1 MAGGRGAVVATAH
14 FGNPEVAVQISALL
28 GLDVLVLSEPL
39 NPPAFSDLVHRLR
52 ESQGIRYEEVAFKT
66 IGQAL
71 VHLRK
76 GGVLAITCDRDIQ
89 ETGVLLPFFGEETR
103 MPLGAVEMA
112 SRTGAAFVPAFCRR
126 EGDRYRIVFEAEIP
140 LVSTGRA
147 KADAIINSKAMIERM
162 ECWIRSD
169 PGQWMVL
176 ERIWKGRGNGR
187 TATIPASAAK
197 PGSADG

>member
-1 MAGGRGAVVATAH
+1 
-14 FGNPEVAVQISALL
+14 VQISALL

-39 NPPAFSDLVHRLR
+39 NPRAFSDLVHRLR
-52 ESQGIRYEEVAFKT
+52 ESQGIRYEEVGFKT

-71 VHLRK
+71 MHLRR

-89 ETGVLLPFFGEETR
+89 GTGVLLPFFGLETR

-112 SRTGAAFVPAFCRR
+112 ARTGAALVPAYCRR
-126 EGDRYRIVFEAEIP
+126 EGDRFRIVFESEIP
-140 LVSTGRA
+140 LVSTGRP

-162 ECWIRSD
+162 ESWIGSD

-176 ERIWKGRGNGR
+176 ERIWKRRDGDRPGAR
-187 TATIPASAAK
+187 PDATIAASAGPIAET
-197 PGSADG
+197 PGSTDG